1 MSFVVARFY
10 IHFARSYVRKERPRS
25 AITLILLIEE
35 TRRRDAFGVEDAW
48 LANKVIHTVGAPGRA
63 ISSALPPEC
72 RLIRHEPR
80 FQVPSPP
87 SLCYSRRWL
96 LVFAQPSAW
105 LSTRT
110 APPRRWEIPDLLSFD
125 FSLFSLRR
133 WVSFE
138 LCCRVQQAEFRVE
151 RKRSRMLSALVVKLG
166 ASLPFFFFFSFLSE
180 VQEKF

>member
-1 MSFVVARFY
+1 MTPSV
-10 IHFARSYVRKERPRS
+10 
-25 AITLILLIEE
+25 L
-35 TRRRDAFGVEDAW
+35 EDAW
-48 LANKVIHTVGAPGRA
+48 RANKVIHTVGAPGRA

-72 RLIRHEPR
+72 RLIRYEPR
-80 FQVPSPP
+80 FQAHSPP
-87 SLCYSRRWL
+87 SLRYSRRWL

-138 LCCRVQQAEFRVE
+138 LLSSSTGRVQGWAQAFANVE
-151 RKRSRMLSALVVKLG
+151 RPCCQIRSDS
-166 ASLPFFFFFSFLSE
+166 SFFFFFIGGTREILMNGSRIEFIIVSNMRGLWSHGR
-180 VQEKF
+180 VSLGVAFFFYRRD